1 MLQYP
6 TDMNSEITLDQLPA
20 FAQQLA
26 SQLKAGDVLALSGP
40 LAAGKTTLTAE
51 LLRTMGYTGRVTSP
65 TFVLERR
72 YPVDWHGIKQVIHL
86 DFYRLTAELLDSFD
100 WQDWLGKSDTL
111 TIIEWPDIAADR
123 LPREAKLVTIEP
135 INEQTR
141 RFTLA
146 KNFSA

>member
-1 MLQYP
+1 
-6 TDMNSEITLDQLPA
+6 MNTEITLDQLPA
-20 FAQQLA
+20 FAVTLA

-51 LLRTMGYTGRVTSP
+51 LLAAMGYTGRVTSP

-72 YPVDWHGIKQVIHL
+72 YPVDWHDVKQVIHL
-86 DFYRLTAELLDSFD
+86 DFYRLAAEQLDSFD
-100 WQDWLGKSDTL
+100 WQDWLGNPDTL

-123 LPREAKLVTIEP
+123 LPSEAKLVTIEP
-135 INEQTR
+135 THEHTR